1 MSRFF
6 TFAVL
11 LTATCMTAGQSLAM
25 AAPET
30 VIVPSGNLN
39 LRGLLWRPPG
49 HAPSPAV
56 LFLHGSGGPDA
67 AHTSGLLMTEAAAKL
82 APIFVRHGYAFLY
95 LCRRGQGLS
104 ADQGD
109 FIQDRLQRVSAGKND
124 EARKHLQ
131 YVLLTTDQ
139 LDDAIAGLSFLKML
153 RGVNPRRIAVVGH
166 SFGGQLALLVAERD
180 RSLRAA
186 VAFAAA
192 ANSWESN
199 PEIRQ
204 RLLTAVRNT
213 TVPIMLVQAANDLST
228 APGKAMDAE
237 RAKLNEPHCLRIY
250 PPVGHTAEDGHNLV
264 YTDIVVWEA
273 DVFRFLDDYVF
284 HSAAV
289 K

>member
-6 TFAVL
+6 AFAFL
-11 LTATCMTAGQSLAM
+11 LTTACMAAGQSLTLSP
-25 AAPET
+25 PET

-39 LRGLLWRPPG
+39 LRGLLWRPAG
-49 HAPSPAV
+49 QAPSPAV

-67 AHTSGLLMTEAAAKL
+67 AHTSGFLMTEAAARL
-82 APIFVRHGYAFLY
+82 APIFVRRGYAFLY

-109 FIQDRLQRVSAGKND
+109 FIQDRLQRVSAGKDD
-124 EARKHLQ
+124 EARRHLQ

-139 LDDAIAGLSFLKML
+139 LDDAVAGLSFLKKL
-153 RGVNPRRIAVVGH
+153 RGVNPLRIAVVGH

-180 RSLRAA
+180 PSLRAA

-199 PEIRQ
+199 QEIRQ
-204 RLLTAVRNT
+204 RLLAAVRDT
-213 TVPIMLVQAANDLST
+213 TVPVMLVQAANDFSI

-237 RAKLNEPHCLRIY
+237 RAKLNEPHSLRIY
-250 PPVGHTAEDGHNLV
+250 PPVGQTAEAGHNLV

-273 DVFRFLDDYVF
+273 DVFRFLDEYVG
-284 HSAAV
+284 H
-289 K
+289 

>member
-6 TFAVL
+6 AFAL
-11 LTATCMTAGQSLAM
+11 LLVAACVAAGQSLPS

-30 VIVPSGNLN
+30 VIVPSGKLN
-39 LRGLLWRPPG
+39 LRGLLWRPG
-49 HAPSPAV
+49 GRAPSPVV

-104 ADQGD
+104 ADQGA
-109 FIQDRLQRVSAGKND
+109 FIQDRLQQESASKND

-131 YVLLTTDQ
+131 FILLTTDQ
-139 LDDAIAGLSFLKML
+139 LDDAVAGLSFLKKL
-153 RGVNPRRIAVVGH
+153 RGINPQRIAVVGH
-166 SFGGQLALLVAERD
+166 SFGGQLALLMAERD
-180 RSLRAA
+180 HSIRAA

-199 PEIRQ
+199 PEVRQ
-204 RLLTAVRNT
+204 RLLIAVRNT
-213 TVPIMLVQAANDLST
+213 TVPIMLVQAKNDFSI

-237 RAKLNEPHCLRIY
+237 RAKLNEPHSLRIY
-250 PPVGHTAEDGHNLV
+250 APVGQTAEDGHNLV

-273 DVFRFLDDYVF
+273 DVFRFLDEYVGP
-284 HSAAV
+284 
-289 K
+289 